1 MIYFLK
7 AYANTKHEVLFFFF
21 VVRGN
26 SCSIITELLKWN
38 KIQQLIELLAN
49 SKQTF
54 GVSFCESDS
63 YADTTGLSDGLGT
76 K

>member
-1 MIYFLK
+1 MLILNMKY
-7 AYANTKHEVLFFFF
+7 YFFF

-38 KIQQLIELLAN
+38 KTQQLIELLAN

-54 GVSFCESDS
+54 GVSDS
-63 YADTTGLSDGLGT
+63 YADTIGLFDGLGT
-76 K
+76 I